1 MQTIEEQVSKPPI
14 FLFSS
19 SLSRSGGA
27 RQAAYLARG
36 LGGSGWEVRFF
47 APEGSQV
54 PELDPELGWVELPAD
69 PSRWRAEV
77 ERHLPQEG
85 RFIFQAFHNKA
96 VKKLSLWGLSWR
108 RRGGLCFGYR
118 GLMRR
123 PGNPLPYWSPG
134 IKGFIV
140 NSEACARVLAG
151 IGVSRRRLYVVPNAV
166 PEERTRAERPK
177 EQVLAELGLTG
188 RETIIG
194 TVSGS
199 KPEKGTSEL
208 LAAFSRVDRDQAR
221 LVLVGNPRRRWE
233 HELSG
238 IADRVVFVERTEQVG
253 DYLQVLDAF
262 ILPSL
267 SESMPNTLLEAVRA
281 GLPVLASRVGG
292 VPEVAEGHGLLFD
305 PGDVS
310 AMAEAMRRI
319 IDDPKLREG
328 CAAAS
333 VAQGPEFSLEARTAR
348 MESIYLDALGRG

>member
-1 MQTIEEQVSKPPI
+1 MQMIEEQVSKPPV
-14 FLFSS
+14 FFFSS

-36 LGGSGWEVRFF
+36 LSDSGWRVGFF
-47 APEGSQV
+47 VPEGSEA
-54 PELDPELGWVELPAD
+54 PKLDPELHWIELPSG

-77 ERHLPQEG
+77 ERHLPETG

-96 VKKLSLWGLSWR
+96 VKKLALWGLSWR
-108 RRGGLCFGYR
+108 RRGGVCFGYR

-134 IKGFIV
+134 IRAFIV
-140 NSEACARVLAG
+140 NSAACADVLAG
-151 IGVSRRRLYVVPNAV
+151 IGVSRRRLLVVPNAV
-166 PEERTRAERPK
+166 PEDRARAERPK
-177 EQVLAELGLTG
+177 AEVLAELGLTD

-208 LAAFSRVDRDQAR
+208 LAAFSRVRREQAR

-238 IADRVVFVERTEQVG
+238 IADRVVFVERTERVG

-292 VPEVAEGHGLLFD
+292 VPEVVEGNGLLFE
-305 PGDVS
+305 PGDVA
-310 AMAEAMRRI
+310 AMARAMRRI
-319 IDDPKLREG
+319 IDEPELREEY
-328 CAAAS
+328 AAAS
-333 VAQGPEFSLEARTAR
+333 LALSPGFSPEARTAR
-348 MESIYLDALGRG
+348 VESIYLEALGRG